1 MTCLIIAVCISNSYS
16 ILFIENS
23 VEGGED
29 DPISNMAGVDSD
41 IQMHDGK

>member
-1 MTCLIIAVCISNSYS
+1 MVYISNSYS

-23 VEGGED
+23 VEGED
-29 DPISNMAGVDSD
+29 DPMSNMPGVDSD